1 MRALS
6 SYLSSYLLFRN
17 GPCRWQVELTE
28 TAMEEEE
35 VERSTK
41 ESTTFRAFSTPSSSV
56 EKTAASHVKSQDM
69 GKATVVKGE
78 EGGGAVKEEAVK
90 EEAECQQSL
99 QQSLQQAE
107 CQQSLQQSPPKSQFP
122 VVQFCNGMSHVVV
135 PVSFEST
142 IFKCGTARREQVPLR
157 LAWALTIHKS
167 QGQTL
172 DKVQVS
178 LEGCFERGQAYVA
191 LSRARSV
198 QGLQVKGFNVK
209 RVKTDALAREFHA
222 ALSLG
227 DAALKLFLQHVPM
240 WCVLY
245 QLK

>member
-1 MRALS
+1 M
-6 SYLSSYLLFRN
+6 
-17 GPCRWQVELTE
+17 ELTE

-35 VERSTK
+35 VERSTR

-78 EGGGAVKEEAVK
+78 EGGGAVKEEA
-90 EEAECQQSL
+90 ECQQSL
-99 QQSLQQAE
+99 QQSA
-107 CQQSLQQSPPKSQFP
+107 PKSQFP

-240 WCVLY
+240 WCVIY

>member
-1 MRALS
+1 
-6 SYLSSYLLFRN
+6 
-17 GPCRWQVELTE
+17 
-28 TAMEEEE
+28 MEEEE
-35 VERSTK
+35 VEHSTK

-99 QQSLQQAE
+99 QQS
-107 CQQSLQQSPPKSQFP
+107 PPKSQFP

-135 PVSFEST
+135 PVAFEST

>member
-1 MRALS
+1 L
-6 SYLSSYLLFRN
+6 SYLLSYLLFRN

-56 EKTAASHVKSQDM
+56 EKTAASHVKSEDM

-78 EGGGAVKEEAVK
+78 EGGGAVKG
-90 EEAECQQSL
+90 EAECQKSL
-99 QQSLQQAE
+99 QQSA
-107 CQQSLQQSPPKSQFP
+107 PKSQFP

-142 IFKCGTARREQVPLR
+142 LFKCGTARREQVPLR

-209 RVKTDALAREFHA
+209 RVKTDALARDFHA

-227 DAALKLFLQHVPM
+227 DAALVLFLQHVPM

>member
-1 MRALS
+1 M
-6 SYLSSYLLFRN
+6 
-17 GPCRWQVELTE
+17 ELTE
-28 TAMEEEE
+28 TAMEEE
-35 VERSTK
+35 VERSSK
-41 ESTTFRAFSTPSSSV
+41 ESTTFPASSTPSSSV
-56 EKTAASHVKSQDM
+56 EKTAASHVKSEDM

-78 EGGGAVKEEAVK
+78 EGGGAVKEEA
-90 EEAECQQSL
+90 ECQQSL
-99 QQSLQQAE
+99 QQSA
-107 CQQSLQQSPPKSQFP
+107 PKSQFP

-222 ALSLG
+222 ALSRG
-227 DAALKLFLQHVPM
+227 DAALVLFLQHVPM